1 VILADS
7 GFWIALGNRRD
18 NYHQIASA
26 ALKRWASEGFVTTW
40 PVLTEVTHLLVTRVG
55 IHQSLIFMDAVVQ
68 GACTVLPMPN
78 NALPRIAHLMH
89 RYRNLPMDL
98 ADASLVLLAEELG
111 QGRILST
118 DRRDFDGYR
127 WKNTR
132 PFINLLLGEQ

>member
-18 NYHQIASA
+18 HYHKIACD
-26 ALKRWASEGFVTTW
+26 ALECWGSEGFVTTW
-40 PVLTEVTHLLVTRVG
+40 PVLTEVTHLLVARVG
-55 IHQSLIFMDAVVQ
+55 VHQSLTFMDAVAQ
-68 GACTVLPMPN
+68 GACTVFPMPDD
-78 NALPRIAHLMH
+78 ALPRIAHLMY

-98 ADASLVLLAEELG
+98 ADASLVLLAEQLG
-111 QGRILST
+111 EGRILST

-132 PFINLLLGEQ
+132 PFINLLLDQ